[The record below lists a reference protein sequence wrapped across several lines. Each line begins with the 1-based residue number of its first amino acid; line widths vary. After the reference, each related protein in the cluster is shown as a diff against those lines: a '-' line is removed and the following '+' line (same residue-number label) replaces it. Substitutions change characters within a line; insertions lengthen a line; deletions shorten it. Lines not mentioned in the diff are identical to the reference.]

1 MLVGDPHQLA
11 PVVRSAYGREHG
23 ASESLFQRLATRHP
37 TAVATLRTQ
46 YRMNAPVMDLCNVVL
61 HDGDR
66 RKSWA
71 TAQQLVCGS
80 IEVSTARLELTESS
94 EGGWVSSVLKEP
106 VAFVDVPPS
115 STQSARNVNEAT
127 VVSTLVEALSN
138 RGLALTDVAV
148 LTPFRAQLRELKR
161 VLPTDVELSTVDRFQ
176 GKDAACVLVSFARA
190 DASSGLLA
198 DPRRLNVAL
207 SRARRM
213 LILVGAREALAS
225 ASPLF
230 SRLVGAVPVVVA
242 S

>member
-1 MLVGDPHQLA
+1 M
-11 PVVRSAYGREHG
+11 
-23 ASESLFQRLATRHP
+23 
-37 TAVATLRTQ
+37 
-46 YRMNAPVMDLCNVVL
+46 
-61 HDGDR
+61 
-66 RKSWA
+66 
-71 TAQQLVCGS
+71 
-80 IEVSTARLELTESS
+80 
-94 EGGWVSSVLKEP
+94 
-106 VAFVDVPPS
+106 
-115 STQSARNVNEAT
+115 NEAA
-127 VVSTLVEALSN
+127 VVSTLIDALQK
-138 RGLALTDVAV
+138 RGLDLREVAV

-161 VLPTDVELSTVDRFQ
+161 VLPADVELSTVDRFQ

-242 S
+242 A